1 MRLIGS
7 PTLLSVAFALAV
19 AGIVPLHAANVK
31 HMPLPELVARADR
44 IVRGTVL
51 AVDDTSV
58 PVGVGT
64 LSATV
69 YRIRVAET
77 LKGSAAPGEVIEVR
91 LLAPPKTP
99 RTGRFA
105 RGTLLQDLP
114 RFDVGREYLFLLTRP
129 SAIGLSTTVGLK
141 QGLFELRGR
150 DTEQIA
156 VNGANNL
163 GLFEPAGAAARGPAA
178 RAVARPASGPVPYST
193 LAGEIRALVGK

>member
-141 QGLFELRGR
+141 QGLFERRQQPRPVRTGWSGRARSCSASRRASGQWPCPLLNARGR
-150 DTEQIA
+150 DPRAGWQI
-156 VNGANNL
+156 G
-163 GLFEPAGAAARGPAA
+163 GT
-178 RAVARPASGPVPYST
+178 S
-193 LAGEIRALVGK
+193 